1 MKLDYEHGCKDY
13 SLYPS
18 NVRIVFN
25 EEGINIAKFLK
36 YTGFD
41 YSKRNI
47 WDTQNKYILQ
57 LKELIIKESHQYI
70 ITNMSNI
77 PIHLGRAWTQMYRP
91 SECISVHHHG
101 YSLLT
106 CVFYISVPEKSGDL
120 ILIDP
125 RGSVIEYDIYR
136 ADAALGATSARFVPQ
151 EGALIFIPGYMLH
164 YTENNLSND
173 TRICIA
179 ANFFRNQHPDVK
191 ERILPDEEYTS
202 N

>member
-1 MKLDYEHGCKDY
+1 MNLDYDIGYKD
-13 SLYPS
+13 LQLFPS
-18 NVRIVFN
+18 NIRIVYN
-25 EEGINIAKFLK
+25 EEGKNIAKFLK
-36 YTGFD
+36 YTSFNYND
-41 YSKRNI
+41 SNV
-47 WDTQNKYILQ
+47 WNNQNKYIQQ
-57 LKELIIKESHQYI
+57 LKSYIEKESIEYVNRF
-70 ITNMSNI
+70 TPGVS
-77 PIHLGRAWTQMYRP
+77 IHLGRGWTQYYKP
-91 SECISVHHHG
+91 GQNIGVHHHG

-106 CVFYISVPEKSGDL
+106 CIFYVSVPEKSGDL

-125 RGSVIEYDIYR
+125 RGSVIEYDIYQY
-136 ADAALGATSARFVPQ
+136 DSALGATSARFVPQ